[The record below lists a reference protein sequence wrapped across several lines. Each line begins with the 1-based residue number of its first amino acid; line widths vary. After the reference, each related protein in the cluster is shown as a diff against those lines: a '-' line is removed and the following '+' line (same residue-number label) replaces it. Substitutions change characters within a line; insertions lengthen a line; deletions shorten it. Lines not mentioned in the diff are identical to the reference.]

1 MHLGFVFRSF
11 TLRHTLLVLLEIGSI
26 VFITH
31 IIKQPLAVTKYYT
44 EIMTQNALLID
55 VNNNSTLF
63 IFPTKKEKK

>member
-31 IIKQPLAVTKYYT
+31 IIKQPHAVTKYYT